1 MVLPCPF
8 KPGALLQY
16 YSVKWMK
23 DSIEIAESSNS
34 KYRIDRAT
42 YALIIDPVSVNDT
55 SSNYQ
60 CQMFVTN
67 PITEVKQELQFYPQ
81 PTSDVSLSLT
91 VVATS
96 KFNPV
101 VVLHA
106 GCSCNNGLRNGL
118 HVDCKIIIILLWCSD
133 NK

>member
-16 YSVKWMK
+16 YAVVWRK
-23 DSIEIAESSNS
+23 DSIDIAELLIDNS
-34 KYRIDRAT
+34 KYRIDGAT

-60 CQMFVTN
+60 CRMFVTN
-67 PITEVKQELQFYPQ
+67 PITNNKQELQFYPQ
-81 PTSDVSLSLT
+81 LTSDVSLSLT

-96 KFNPV
+96 KFNP
-101 VVLHA
+101 
-106 GCSCNNGLRNGL
+106 
-118 HVDCKIIIILLWCSD
+118 ILLLLYRLDDNKLIESRINYYYDTCLHDSD
-133 NK
+133 NQ